1 MPSTSSLQ
9 PTRPRRSRSTRHPRV
24 VALGGGHGL
33 AASLTALRHITES
46 VTAVVTVAD
55 DGGSSGRL
63 RQDFSVLPPG
73 DLRMALTALCD
84 DSEWGHTWSDVLQH
98 RFPGEGELG
107 GHALGNLLIVALWQL
122 GEDPVAGLD
131 LVGRLLQAR
140 GRVLPMS
147 AVPLELHAQVR
158 GLDPADGDRLSTLVG
173 QVEIA
178 RAKGAVES
186 IAVRPEDPPAQ
197 PEAVEAVRG
206 ADAVVLGP
214 GSWFTSVLTHLLVPE
229 LRQALVETSARRI
242 LTLNLE
248 MSTDETRGFSAVR
261 HIESLSEAAP
271 ELRVDTVLAD
281 PAVVD
286 DRTELE
292 RACRRVGAELA
303 LYEVSQP
310 GVAGQHDALRLG
322 AAYRDILE
330 TPRPAR

>member
-1 MPSTSSLQ
+1 MTGSLAIPGGPRVGLPQ
-9 PTRPRRSRSTRHPRV
+9 PAV

-33 AASLTALRHITES
+33 AVSLTALRYITET

-63 RQDFSVLPPG
+63 REDYSVLPPG

-84 DSEWGHTWSDVLQH
+84 DSEWGHTWSEVLQH
-98 RFPGEGELG
+98 RFSGSGDLG

-122 GEDPVAGLD
+122 HDDPVAGLD

-147 AVPLELHAQVR
+147 AVPLELTAQVR
-158 GLDPADGDRLSTLVG
+158 GVHPAGPDELSTVVG

-178 RAKGAVES
+178 STPGVVES
-186 IAVRPEDPPAQ
+186 IAVLPSDPPARR
-197 PEAVEAVRG
+197 EAIEAVRD
-206 ADAVVLGP
+206 ADAVILGP

-229 LRQALVETSARRI
+229 LRQALVETNANRI

-248 MSTDETRGFSAVR
+248 SSGETQGFSAVR
-261 HIESLSEAAP
+261 HLEVLASTAP
-271 ELRVDTVLAD
+271 ELQIDCVLAD
-281 PAVVD
+281 PSVVD
-286 DRTELE
+286 DRPGLE
-292 RACRRVGAELA
+292 IACARVGAQLVVTQVA
-303 LYEVSQP
+303 QP
-310 GVAGQHDALRLG
+310 GRPGQHDALRLG

-330 TPRPAR
+330 LDTPGR